1 MRTYIIFIRI
11 RIILMYPSSHVSG
24 RSTNSPTYINNF
36 KERHHKN
43 HHILRAS
50 LLSLQTTLA
59 NIYPFCQAVI
69 RFISLRSYKQ
79 FPPLLHDL
87 RNLTLLTAQSRGL
100 LEKLNASQLAK
111 EFPALYGNRRFTTSF
126 TTAGHVSLY

>member
-1 MRTYIIFIRI
+1 MRTYMIFIRI
-11 RIILMYPSSHVSG
+11 RIILIYPSSHVSG
-24 RSTNSPTYINNF
+24 RSANSPTYINNF

-43 HHILRAS
+43 HHVLRVS
-50 LLSLQTTLA
+50 FLSLQNKQA
-59 NIYPFCQAVI
+59 NIYPFCQVVI
-69 RFISLRSYKQ
+69 HFISLRSYKQ

-87 RNLTLLTAQSRGL
+87 RNLTLLTAQSRVF

-111 EFPALYGNRRFTTSF
+111 EFPAIYGNRRFTTSF